1 MSRQALGGR
10 SSEPLSEAVYVGIN
24 GRFIVGNLWQGPS
37 AIVAEYAG
45 APAGRGYDVWRE
57 DICRNFCRIDAEPSA
72 GSQIFCKVEIVKVSS
87 LALATSGGTSGRFLR
102 SRSLLSDSCDD
113 FILFGATSGGLEVT
127 REGRTTELQQSQ
139 MWLTDLTA
147 ESAVAFHD
155 GNQFQSIRIP
165 RRELL
170 SICPAAES
178 KLAAPLPGSPGIRE
192 LIARYFAL
200 SAEAAASMDAVGQ
213 LLAARHMTDL
223 VALLLRTGPDETQ
236 LATQR
241 GYSEARLQLI
251 QAHVLDRLDD
261 NSLSIASTARRFG
274 LSPKLVQRLFERAG
288 MTFTEFVLEQRLLM
302 ARRLLSSFE
311 NRQNKIGAVAYAV
324 GFGDLS
330 YFNRTYRRRFGMT
343 PSEWRDGHP
352 LHS

>member
-1 MSRQALGGR
+1 MEA
-10 SSEPLSEAVYVGIN
+10 SSELLSELGYVGNDGGI
-24 GRFIVGNLWQGPS
+24 IVGNLLQGPS

-57 DICRNFCRIDAEPSA
+57 DISQNFCRVDAEPSA
-72 GSQIFCKVEIVKVSS
+72 GDQIFCKVEIVQVSS
-87 LALATSGGTSGRFLR
+87 LALATSRGTSGRFLR
-102 SRSLLSDSCDD
+102 SRSILSDSRDD
-113 FILFGATSGGLEVT
+113 FILFGATSGGLEVS
-127 REGRTTELQQSQ
+127 REGRAVELQQSQ
-139 MWLTDLTA
+139 MWLSDLTA
-147 ESAVAFHD
+147 ETAVAFHD
-155 GNQFQSIRIP
+155 GNEFQTIRMP

-170 SICPAAES
+170 SICPGAEG
-178 KLAAPLPGSPGIRE
+178 KLAAPLPGCPGITE

-200 SAEAAASMDAVGQ
+200 SAEMAASMDAVGQ
-213 LLAARHMTDL
+213 LLAARHMIDL

-261 NSLSIASTARRFG
+261 NSLTIASTARRFG
-274 LSPKLVQRLFERAG
+274 MSSKQVQRLFERAG
-288 MTFTEFVLEQRLLM
+288 TTFTEFVLEQRLLM